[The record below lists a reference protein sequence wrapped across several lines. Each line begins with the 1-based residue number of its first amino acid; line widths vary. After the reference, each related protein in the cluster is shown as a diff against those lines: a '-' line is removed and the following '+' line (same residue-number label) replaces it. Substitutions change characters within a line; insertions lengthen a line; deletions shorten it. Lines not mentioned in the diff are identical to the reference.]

1 MKKHHLKWQENEAK
15 MKAKST
21 TEIAQMV
28 TGLVTEALTQGHIPW
43 NKPWASAEIGG
54 LPTNYT
60 HNTQYNG
67 SNVIVLTSVMMCNGY
82 KHNKWTTFKGAKTLG
97 GNVKKGEKGYPV
109 TFWKFIEKDV
119 EGKNGELKT
128 KKIPFLRYFNVFNI
142 EQCEGIEMPKTPKKR
157 GVLKTIKEAEA
168 IIKAYDLREE
178 SLTIKIQDS
187 DRAYYNMGAD
197 LVVNPTMRQHTDKAQ
212 SLGQTINDGKQHFY
226 SSLFHELTHSTM
238 LKSRCDRERDLVE
251 RLFDSDK
258 HEYSKEE
265 LVAEIG
271 SAILGAKA
279 GLTSQAVI
287 ENTKAYCQGWAK
299 RLNSEPKW
307 IIWAGSR
314 AEKASKYILGETEG
328 K

>member
-1 MKKHHLKWQENEAK
+1 MTKKQL
-15 MKAKST
+15 KAKST

-28 TGLVTEALTQGHIPW
+28 TGLVTDALNEGHIPW

-54 LPTNYT
+54 LPENYS
-60 HNTQYNG
+60 HNTRYNG
-67 SNVIVLTSVMMCNGY
+67 SNVIVLTSVMMSKGY
-82 KHNKWTTFKGAKTLG
+82 KYNKWVTFKGAKALG
-97 GNVKKGEKGYPV
+97 GNIKKGEKGYPV
-109 TFWKFIEKDV
+109 TFWKFINV
-119 EGKNGELKT
+119 ERENKEGVLEDKR
-128 KKIPFLRYFNVFNI
+128 IPFLKYFNVFNI
-142 EQCEGIEMPKTPKKR
+142 EQCEGIEMPKPPKKR

-168 IIKAYDLREE
+168 IVKAYDLAEE
-178 SLTIKIQDS
+178 NLTIKIQES
-187 DRAYYNMGAD
+187 NRAYYNMGQD
-197 LVVNPTMRQHTDKAQ
+197 EIVSPTMRQATDKAKE
-212 SLGQTINDGKQHFY
+212 LGQSMNDGKQHYY
-226 SSLFHELTHSTM
+226 STLFHEMIHSTM

-271 SAILGAKA
+271 SAILGARA

-287 ENTKAYCQGWAK
+287 ENTKAYCKGWAK

-307 IIWAGSR
+307 IIWAGAR
-314 AEKASKYILGETEG
+314 AEKASKYILGELEA